1 MFSCARKKGTVGV
14 ENDPLFAESFLSN
27 ISFSKRLLLSE
38 IRPTCYSLHGFI
50 ALECCP
56 AETNGQHIAD
66 HPVSRKLRLMPQQRT
81 EECIDGRIGKTWV
94 QSSRTGIY
102 FCSQLLA
109 GADTWEISMQFP
121 SKCNDSVNA
130 WLVSCGCHTHNQ
142 EPMIESLFF

>member
-1 MFSCARKKGTVGV
+1 MFSCARKKGTAGV
-14 ENDPLFAESFLSN
+14 ENDPQSFLSN

-142 EPMIESLFF
+142 EPMIDSLFL